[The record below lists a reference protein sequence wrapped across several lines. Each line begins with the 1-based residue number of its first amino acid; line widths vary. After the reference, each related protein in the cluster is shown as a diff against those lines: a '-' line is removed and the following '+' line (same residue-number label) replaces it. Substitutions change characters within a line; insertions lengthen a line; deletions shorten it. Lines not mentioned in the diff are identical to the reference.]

1 MDLSS
6 LSRRTA
12 FHAAVAVGFIGVNTV
27 GFVLGGGLD
36 FVQGW
41 GGGLAAAIA
50 TWFLVFKS
58 QGYWAWMIVNAA
70 LWTYLFFHVGLPML
84 AYLQISFLLF
94 AGYGMVQWA
103 IVRTRVG
110 FDPGVRLDLIGST
123 LAIALCAISIEVYWT
138 QPGYRGSL
146 WWWLEFGSVL
156 CAIAAMW
163 MDAFRY
169 RANWIAW
176 TVSNAF
182 SAPLFWHGRLW
193 GPFWTIFLYQAL
205 NCVGWF
211 TWTRD
216 QRGHRIL
223 QTSAEAAA

>member
-1 MDLSS
+1 MDL
-6 LSRRTA
+6 
-12 FHAAVAVGFIGVNTV
+12 AAVSGRATVHLAAVGVFLAVNGVGYAV
-27 GFVLGGGLD
+27 AGGLD

-41 GGGLAAAIA
+41 GGGIAAVIA

-58 QGYWAWMIVNAA
+58 QGYWAWMIVNAG

-103 IVRTRVG
+103 IVRHRVG
-110 FDPGVRLDLIGST
+110 FDPRVRLDIVGSM
-123 LAIALCAISIEVYWT
+123 LALALFAISVEVYWQ

-146 WWWLEFGSVL
+146 WWWLELGSVV

-169 RANWIAW
+169 RANWVAW
-176 TVSNAF
+176 TFSNVF

-205 NCVGWF
+205 NCVGWLR
-211 TWTRD
+211 WTRD
-216 QRGHRIL
+216 TAPR
-223 QTSAEAAA
+223 TKAVTA

>member
-1 MDLSS
+1 MDL
-6 LSRRTA
+6 
-12 FHAAVAVGFIGVNTV
+12 AAVSGRPVVHLAAVGVFVVANGVGYAV
-27 GFVLGGGLD
+27 AGGLD

-41 GGGLAAAIA
+41 GGGLAAVIA

-58 QGYWAWMIVNAA
+58 QGYWAWMIVNAG

-103 IVRTRVG
+103 IVRHRVG
-110 FDPGVRLDLIGST
+110 FDPRVRLDIVGSL
-123 LAIALCAISIEVYWT
+123 LALALFAISVEVYWR

-146 WWWLEFGSVL
+146 WWWLELGAVV

-169 RANWIAW
+169 RANWVAW
-176 TVSNAF
+176 TISNVL

-205 NCVGWF
+205 NCVGWVQ
-211 TWTRD
+211 WTRD
-216 QRGHRIL
+216 
-223 QTSAEAAA
+223 AAPRAKAVTA

>member
-1 MDLSS
+1 MDLGTV
-6 LSRRTA
+6 SRRPA
-12 FHAAVAVGFIGVNTV
+12 FHAAAAGFFLTVNAVGYAAY
-27 GFVLGGGLD
+27 GGLD

-41 GGGLAAAIA
+41 GGGIAAAIA

-103 IVRTRVG
+103 IVRARTG
-110 FDPGVRLDLIGST
+110 FDPRVRLDVIGST
-123 LAIALCAISIEVYWT
+123 LALALFAVSVEVYWR

-146 WWWLEFGSVL
+146 WWWLEFGSVV

-169 RANWIAW
+169 RVNWIAW
-176 TVSNAF
+176 TVSNVF

-205 NCVGWF
+205 NCVGWVQ
-211 TWTRD
+211 WTRD
-216 QRGHRIL
+216 TARGTATR
-223 QTSAEAAA
+223 EAVPA